1 MTQTN
6 YASICKFSNC
16 RTVALWLKN
25 NWWDWR
31 PESREQRATI
41 PHIWKKMCISLSFYS
56 WNMEYVFAAH
66 LPTLTQKFQNNI
78 SPSPTYLLAGH
89 GPVFPPPTY
98 LLAEHGPVHTQWPA
112 WGFPNTGEGWGWVC
126 WWRGRLYRPGHRRS
140 PCTLHCSNTA
150 DVKQKC
156 SLKFSAWL
164 QVHFRV
170 YRNLKIYVHLLS
182 ITFLNKTY

>member
-1 MTQTN
+1 ME
-6 YASICKFSNC
+6 
-16 RTVALWLKN
+16 KN
-25 NWWDWR
+25 VYF
-31 PESREQRATI
+31 
-41 PHIWKKMCISLSFYS
+41 SFYS
-56 WNMEYVFAAH
+56 PNMEYVFAAH
-66 LPTLTQKFQNNI
+66 LPTLTQKFQNDI
-78 SPSPTYLLAGH
+78 SPS
-89 GPVFPPPTY
+89 PTY

-112 WGFPNTGEGWGWVC
+112 WGFPNTREGWGWVC

-150 DVKQKC
+150 DVKQKYA
-156 SLKFSAWL
+156 LKFSAWL